1 MYNTSKWNI
10 LEGTME
16 KTGVLYV
23 CLKCGRIICS
33 YDESCKCGWCESQEK
48 AKTNFDEIAL
58 INAYKTH
65 TDKEFCRRLQE
76 RYAFNSPVF
85 DKELFDKRE
94 DEEYAMELADRAA
107 VEQIHKEIQEAE
119 SNEVRCPKC
128 GSASITTGLKWFS
141 LLTGFLGSNKTVNRC
156 ASCGYSWKP
165 GR

>member
-1 MYNTSKWNI
+1 MSEY
-10 LEGTME
+10 E
-16 KTGVLYV
+16 KGYFVYV
-23 CLKCGRIICS
+23 CPKCGRVFIGKEIDSNFTC
-33 YDESCKCGWCESQEK
+33 EVCKNTERI
-48 AKTNFDEIAL
+48 KTNFDDIAL
-58 INAYKTH
+58 FNAYKTH

-107 VEQIHKEIQEAE
+107 MEQIHKEIQEAE
-119 SNEVRCPKC
+119 STEVRCPKC
-128 GSASITTGLKWFS
+128 GSASITTGQKGFS

>member
-1 MYNTSKWNI
+1 MG
-10 LEGTME
+10 EE
-16 KTGVLYV
+16 KYIIYV
-23 CLKCGRIICS
+23 CLKCGNVYGS
-33 YDESCKCGWCESQEK
+33 YKVPCNCIWCESPETL
-48 AKTNFDEIAL
+48 KTNFDDTDL
-58 INAYKTH
+58 FNAIKTH
-65 TDKEFCRRLQE
+65 ADKEFDRRLQE
-76 RYAFNSPVF
+76 RYAFNLPVF

-119 SNEVRCPKC
+119 STEVRCPKC
-128 GSASITTGLKWFS
+128 GSASITTGQKGFS

>member
-1 MYNTSKWNI
+1 MGKCNHEY
-10 LEGTME
+10 
-16 KTGVLYV
+16 VYV
-23 CLKCGRIICS
+23 CIKCGNVFDADEDDCS
-33 YDESCKCGWCESQEK
+33 CDFCKYKETT
-48 AKTNFDEIAL
+48 KTNFDSNTFT
-58 INAYKTH
+58 NAFKTH

-107 VEQIHKEIQEAE
+107 MEQIHKEIQEAE
-119 SNEVRCPKC
+119 STEVRCPKC
-128 GSASITTGLKWFS
+128 GSASITIGQKGFS

>member
-1 MYNTSKWNI
+1 MGVLVDYNTYICPRCGSVFIDK
-10 LEGTME
+10 EDETDF
-16 KTGVLYV
+16 V
-23 CLKCGRIICS
+23 C
-33 YDESCKCGWCESQEK
+33 ESCKHTK
-48 AKTNFDEIAL
+48 RIKTNFDGDAWA
-58 INAYKTH
+58 NAIKTH

-119 SNEVRCPKC
+119 STEVRCPKC
-128 GSASITTGLKWFS
+128 GSASITTGQKGFS